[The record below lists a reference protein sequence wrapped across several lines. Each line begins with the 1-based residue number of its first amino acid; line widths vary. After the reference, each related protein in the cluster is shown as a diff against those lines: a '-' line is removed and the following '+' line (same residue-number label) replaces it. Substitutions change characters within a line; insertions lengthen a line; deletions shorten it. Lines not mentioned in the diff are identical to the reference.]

1 MFSKQDKMKVPVGT
15 CAMYPLVL
23 NQWEGLISPEWI
35 LSLLWRRGLAPPG
48 EDKVD
53 PTTLHHL
60 RSHFHILSH
69 QLIASSF
76 VVSHFFGIWK
86 LFARCLFKLWRC
98 VLFLFGAKAY
108 ASYAMLSDLISNL
121 WWRKWIWWWPAA
133 FKTLSSRFLSSLQEE
148 KFFLSTFVSLFE
160 NSSSL
165 VGSAFAGCVI
175 VFLILP
181 AGSFYQ
187 LQSREAEGAAIGRTW
202 FQRWTFTGNHPI
214 RDNTPERHART
225 RTSSLTPLF
234 SFNFGFYRKF

>member
-76 VVSHFFGIWK
+76 VVSHFLGFENCLLVVYSNFDDASCFCLALRRTHHVPCCQIWFPICGGGNEFDDGPLLLK
-86 LFARCLFKLWRC
+86 PFPLVFFLRYKKKNFSCL
-98 VLFLFGAKAY
+98 
-108 ASYAMLSDLISNL
+108 
-121 WWRKWIWWWPAA
+121 
-133 FKTLSSRFLSSLQEE
+133 LSSVCL
-148 KFFLSTFVSLFE
+148 KT
-160 NSSSL
+160 
-165 VGSAFAGCVI
+165 
-175 VFLILP
+175 
-181 AGSFYQ
+181 
-187 LQSREAEGAAIGRTW
+187 
-202 FQRWTFTGNHPI
+202 
-214 RDNTPERHART
+214 ARA
-225 RTSSLTPLF
+225 
-234 SFNFGFYRKF
+234 